1 MNTPTSRAPH
11 IWCQVLRATSA
22 SCVADNRS
30 NSAIKIHDTRMA
42 VPATAGAQLKA
53 ALTVLPGSIEELA
66 ATASLKGTYLGST
79 DQGPVHST
87 TTTTSTMKG
96 SQAPKAPLRV
106 RAAARRPRGGRP
118 AAGCARA

>member
-22 SCVADNRS
+22 SCAPDNRS

-53 ALTVLPGSIEELA
+53 AVTVLPGSIEELA
-66 ATASLKGTYLGST
+66 AMASLKGTYLGST

-87 TTTTSTMKG
+87 TTTTNTMKG
-96 SQAPKAPLRV
+96 SQAPNNSLPERLWAPPPRV
-106 RAAARRPRGGRP
+106 A
-118 AAGCARA
+118 